1 MARGWESKSV
11 EEQQESAVVD
21 TRAVKP
27 PITAEQAAHTTKL
40 ATLTLA
46 RTRAVADLEA
56 ATAPAHRRMLEHMI
70 ADLDRLLAASR

>member
-11 EEQQESAVVD
+11 EEQQESVVVD

-27 PITAEQAAHTTKL
+27 PITAEQAAQTTKL
-40 ATLTLA
+40 ATLNLA

-56 ATAPAHRRMLEHMI
+56 ATAPAHRRMLEQMI